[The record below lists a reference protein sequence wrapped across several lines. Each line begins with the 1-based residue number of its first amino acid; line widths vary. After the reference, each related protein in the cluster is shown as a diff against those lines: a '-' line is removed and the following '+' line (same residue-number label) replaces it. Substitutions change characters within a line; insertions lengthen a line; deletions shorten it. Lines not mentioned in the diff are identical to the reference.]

1 MIVYKQVLERLAAVG
16 YTSYRLQRE
25 KLLSGSTLDRLRN
38 NGPVSTETIDTVC
51 RLCGCQPADLMRYVP
66 NTGE

>member
-1 MIVYKQVLERLAAVG
+1 MIVYKQVLERLAAAG

-51 RLCGCQPADLMRYVP
+51 RLCRCQPADLMRYEP

>member
-1 MIVYKQVLERLAAVG
+1 MIVYKQVLERLAAAG

-38 NGPVSTETIDTVC
+38 NGTVSTETIDTVC
-51 RLCGCQPADLMRYVP
+51 RLCGCQPADLMRYEP